1 MTKEEILWRLDQE
14 SENVQYRELY
24 ECRPDAFE
32 RPIQTWEEFCSRF
45 SEEEREG
52 SIRTPSEAPTPI
64 AGFLT
69 EKEFFQKNADV
80 DVSIIVNARCCPAF
94 LHKLEFIKVIYVYK
108 GNCSF
113 FYKGKWFAMTEGNVC
128 IVSPGIE
135 QTVFSCGKEDIV
147 MNLLLRRTTFTEA
160 FAELLETESGGAIT
174 DFFWKMLMGRPG
186 GEVMLF
192 AGKPQQILE
201 ETILEL
207 YEEAVLQPVKSRLI
221 IRGIMLSVFACILR
235 WDEQDAVKLNEGR
248 KAERPYPLPEY
259 LEYMKQNMN
268 AVSLASMAGAF
279 FVSEGYLSRYIKKE
293 TGETFSHLL
302 QKMRMKKAAEL
313 LINTECNIEKII
325 ELIGY
330 TDQSVFF
337 RNFRRM
343 YGMTPVT
350 YRKKKRRINI
360 FGI

>member
-1 MTKEEILWRLDQE
+1 
-14 SENVQYRELY
+14 
-24 ECRPDAFE
+24 
-32 RPIQTWEEFCSRF
+32 
-45 SEEEREG
+45 
-52 SIRTPSEAPTPI
+52 
-64 AGFLT
+64 
-69 EKEFFQKNADV
+69 
-80 DVSIIVNARCCPAF
+80 
-94 LHKLEFIKVIYVYK
+94 
-108 GNCSF
+108 
-113 FYKGKWFAMTEGNVC
+113 
-128 IVSPGIE
+128 
-135 QTVFSCGKEDIV
+135 
-147 MNLLLRRTTFTEA
+147 
-160 FAELLETESGGAIT
+160 
-174 DFFWKMLMGRPG
+174 
-186 GEVMLF
+186 MLF